1 MSGTAGGNI
10 QRGHDPSEAS
20 MLDTLRVATEIM
32 APTVATGVIKRRPI
46 AMAANEKL
54 GADRHAIGLA
64 QQLRERYGP
73 GPLRLRMPGRSVA
86 LVLAAE
92 DVGTLLAGSPD
103 PFTPASD
110 EKRAAL
116 ARFQPHGVLISQGRA
131 RPRRREINESLLDTG
146 KPLHRLAAPFAAT
159 VRDECDHLLLAADAD
174 GELSWS
180 AFNRAWWRVVRRIVL
195 GDAARDE
202 ETVTDLLASLRRSAN
217 WAYLGRPNAAARE
230 DFDRRL
236 GRHIDRAEQGSLA
249 ALIADSDAGGDKAS
263 AEARDEA
270 IAQVPHW
277 LFAFDAAGMATMRT
291 LALLASHPEHARRA
305 AAEVGDAE
313 GAGPAPLPFLRACVL
328 DAVRLWPTTPALLR
342 ESTTSTMWGDQPMP
356 PRTTFLIYTPLF
368 HRDTRTLPYADR
380 FSPDIWLDGT
390 AQRNPALVPFSDGA
404 GRCPGRNL
412 VLLVV
417 STMLA
422 RLLESHSYQLTSDT
436 RVDPER
442 PMPATLDNFSFRFRL
457 TPR

>member
-1 MSGTAGGNI
+1 MGGTTGGNI

-32 APTVATGVIKRRPI
+32 APTVATGVIKRRPV

-116 ARFQPHGVLISQGRA
+116 ARFQPHGVLISQGNARA
-131 RPRRREINESLLDTG
+131 RRREINEAVLDTG

-174 GELSWS
+174 GELRWS
-180 AFNRAWWRVVRRIVL
+180 AFNRAWWRVVRRIAL

-202 ETVTDLLASLRRSAN
+202 EKVTDLLASLRRSAN

-230 DFDRRL
+230 EFDRRL
-236 GRHIDRAEQGSLA
+236 RRHVARAEQGSLA
-249 ALIADSDAGGDKAS
+249 ALIAESGEGS
-263 AEARDEA
+263 DEA
-270 IAQVPHW
+270 TAQVPHW

-291 LALLASHPEHARRA
+291 LALLAGHADPARRA
-305 AAEVGDAE
+305 SAEVDDAVAE
-313 GAGPAPLPFLRACVL
+313 GAGPSPLPFLRACVL
-328 DAVRLWPTTPALLR
+328 DTVRLWPTTPALLR
-342 ESTTSTMWGDQPMP
+342 ESTTSTMWGDQAMP

-404 GRCPGRNL
+404 GKCPGRNL
-412 VLLVV
+412 VLFVV

-422 RLLESHSYQLTSDT
+422 RLLESHSYQLTSVT

-442 PMPATLDNFSFRFRL
+442 PMPATLDNFSLRFRL